1 MTTFIAYI
9 ILHMIGQEIV
19 RQRNAPAKRI
29 DSRKRV
35 CTVIQNLIHFA
46 NHITTIHN
54 LRVRAR
60 STKKK

>member
-9 ILHMIGQEIV
+9 ILHMIGQETV

-46 NHITTIHN
+46 NHITQH
-54 LRVRAR
+54 AR
-60 STKKK
+60 QLLLSISRCNA